1 MKLKAMLTVDLKN
14 CTSEQRIIFNKEMEL
29 LKWAKH
35 KSLTTLWTASFLENV
50 AETDAFL
57 KTKSD
62 LVNATTK
69 AKITKYDVAVMF
81 SEYNMR
87 EYVV

>member
-14 CTSEQRIIFNKEMEL
+14 CTSEQRVTFNKEMEQ

-50 AETDAFL
+50 NEPDAFVE
-57 KTKSD
+57 TKSD
-62 LVNATTK
+62 LVKATSK

-81 SEYNMR
+81 SDYFMR
-87 EYVV
+87 EYIV